1 MRRSPV
7 VNDHTPNRWPA
18 LARPADLPLIL
29 ESLLADI
36 ESARAEGQPDAAL
49 VAEYLALRE
58 RA

>member
-1 MRRSPV
+1 M
-7 VNDHTPNRWPA
+7 NDHTPNRWPA